1 MQVLALKYR
10 PKHFSELVGQESVA
24 KTLSLALDN
33 QRLANAYLFS
43 GLRGSGKTSSSRIFA
58 RALMCE
64 TGPKAVPC
72 DTCIQCQSALNNHH
86 IDIIEMDGASNRGID
101 DVRNLIE
108 QTRYKPSF
116 GRYKIF
122 IIDEVHMFTT
132 EAFNALLK
140 TLEEPPSHV
149 KFLLATTDALKLPA
163 TILSRTQHFRFKKI
177 PENSVISHLKTILEK
192 EQVSYETSALEKLA
206 HSGQGS
212 LRDTITLLEQA
223 INYCDN
229 AITESKVAE
238 MLGAIDRSVLED
250 FFQSLINQDEAR
262 LQERYAILENYETES
277 VLEEMML
284 FLKAKLLSPDSYSI
298 LLIERFFKIIMSSLS
313 LLKEGANASFV
324 LLLLKMKFKEA
335 LKLKALD
342 DAILELEQSK
352 ESVLKPLNQNANA
365 SKQEPKST
373 EKIEQAERIEG
384 TEKKEKLETREN
396 TETLQTLM
404 LSAKDRIFHNLFKQV
419 QTLVYER
426 NYELGEVFEKNI
438 RFIDFDSQTKTL
450 TWESLATDKD
460 KELLRE
466 RFKIVKSIVDGVFG
480 KGENIKIALKHHLEN
495 KSTLETQEIKD
506 FKISSLREKIL
517 PKPTIETTAETKE
530 NDTKEAVGKALQT
543 KENDTKEAV
552 GKALQTKENDTK
564 EAVGKAL
571 QTKENDT
578 KEAVGKALQTKEND
592 TKETKETQPK
602 QAPTALQEFMANHSE
617 LIEEIKSEFEIKSVE
632 LL

>member
-192 EQVSYETSALEKLA
+192 EQVSYEASALEKLA

-212 LRDTITLLEQA
+212 LRDTLTLLEQA
-223 INYCDN
+223 INYCNN

-342 DAILELEQSK
+342 DAILELEQT
-352 ESVLKPLNQNANA
+352 PFNQSPSISYNAP
-365 SKQEPKST
+365 KQEPKST
-373 EKIEQAERIEG
+373 EKIEKP
-384 TEKKEKLETREN
+384 EKREN
-396 TETLQTLM
+396 TETQQTPM
-404 LSAKDRIFHNLFKQV
+404 LSTKDRIFHNLFKQV

-426 NYELGEVFEKNI
+426 NYELGAVFEKNI

-495 KSTLETQEIKD
+495 KSAREETKEIKD

-517 PKPTIETTAETKE
+517 PKPTTETTAETKE
-530 NDTKEAVGKALQT
+530 KEVQKNEI
-543 KENDTKEAV
+543 KE
-552 GKALQTKENDTK
+552 
-564 EAVGKAL
+564 
-571 QTKENDT
+571 
-578 KEAVGKALQTKEND
+578 
-592 TKETKETQPK
+592 KETKEKETKEKEIQKNEIKEKEVQETQPK
-602 QAPTALQEFMANHSE
+602 QAPTALQEFMANHSN

>member
-192 EQVSYETSALEKLA
+192 EQVSYESSALEKLA

-229 AITESKVAE
+229 AITESKVAA

-262 LQERYAILENYETES
+262 LKERYAILENYETES

-342 DAILELEQSK
+342 DAILELEQT
-352 ESVLKPLNQNANA
+352 PFNQNPSISYNA
-365 SKQEPKST
+365 PKQEPKS
-373 EKIEQAERIEG
+373 AERIEG
-384 TEKKEKLETREN
+384 TEKKESAEKKENAETP
-396 TETLQTLM
+396 QTPM

-426 NYELGEVFEKNI
+426 NYELGAVFEKNI

-466 RFKIVKSIVDGVFG
+466 RFKIVKGIVDGVFG
-480 KGENIKIALKHHLEN
+480 KGENIKIALKNHLEN
-495 KSTLETQEIKD
+495 KSAREETKEVKD

-517 PKPTIETTAETKE
+517 PKPTTETTAETKEKEIKEAAEKETKE
-530 NDTKEAVGKALQT
+530 NDTKEVQEIQL
-543 KENDTKEAV
+543 
-552 GKALQTKENDTK
+552 
-564 EAVGKAL
+564 
-571 QTKENDT
+571 
-578 KEAVGKALQTKEND
+578 
-592 TKETKETQPK
+592 K

>member
-64 TGPKAVPC
+64 EGPKAVPC
-72 DTCIQCQSALNNHH
+72 DTCTQCQSALNNHH

-298 LLIERFFKIIMSSLS
+298 LLIERFFKIIMSGLS

-365 SKQEPKST
+365 FKQESAD
-373 EKIEQAERIEG
+373 KIEKP
-384 TEKKEKLETREN
+384 EKKEN
-396 TETLQTLM
+396 TETPQTPM

-426 NYELGEVFEKNI
+426 NYELGAVFEKNI

-450 TWESLATDKD
+450 TWESLATHKD

-480 KGENIKIALKHHLEN
+480 KGENIKIALKNHSEN
-495 KSTLETQEIKD
+495 KSTLEEIKE
-506 FKISSLREKIL
+506 FKFPSLK
-517 PKPTIETTAETKE
+517 PKPTTETTAEMKE
-530 NDTKEAVGKALQT
+530 SETKEAVE
-543 KENDTKEAV
+543 KEIKE
-552 GKALQTKENDTK
+552 KEIK
-564 EAVGKAL
+564 E
-571 QTKENDT
+571 KEI
-578 KEAVGKALQTKEND
+578 KEKEI
-592 TKETKETQPK
+592 KETQPK
-602 QAPTALQEFMANHSE
+602 EAPTALQEFMANHSN

>member
-64 TGPKAVPC
+64 EGPKAVPC
-72 DTCIQCQSALNNHH
+72 DTCTQCQSALNNHH

-192 EQVSYETSALEKLA
+192 ERVSYETSALEKLA

-284 FLKAKLLSPDSYSI
+284 FLKAKLLSPDAYSI
-298 LLIERFFKIIMSSLS
+298 LLIERFFKIIMSGLS

-342 DAILELEQSK
+342 DAILELEQNK
-352 ESVLKPLNQNANA
+352 ESVLKPLNQSANA
-365 SKQEPKST
+365 FKQESA
-373 EKIEQAERIEG
+373 EKIEKPEKREGAE
-384 TEKKEKLETREN
+384 TP
-396 TETLQTLM
+396 M

-426 NYELGEVFEKNI
+426 NYELGAVFEKNI
-438 RFIDFDSQTKTL
+438 RFIDFDGQTKTL

-480 KGENIKIALKHHLEN
+480 KGENIKIALKNHSEN
-495 KSTLETQEIKD
+495 KSALEVVKE
-506 FKISSLREKIL
+506 FKFPSSK
-517 PKPTIETTAETKE
+517 PKPTTETTAEMKE
-530 NDTKEAVGKALQT
+530 NDTKEAIEKET
-543 KENDTKEAV
+543 KEKEIKEKEIKENDTKGV
-552 GKALQTKENDTK
+552 Q
-564 EAVGKAL
+564 
-571 QTKENDT
+571 
-578 KEAVGKALQTKEND
+578 
-592 TKETKETQPK
+592 ETQPK
-602 QAPTALQEFMANHSE
+602 ETPTALQEFMANYSD

>member
-192 EQVSYETSALEKLA
+192 EQVSYESSALEKLA

-250 FFQSLINQDEAR
+250 FFQSLINQDEVR
-262 LQERYAILENYETES
+262 LQERYAILENYETEG

-342 DAILELEQSK
+342 DAIVELEQT
-352 ESVLKPLNQNANA
+352 PFNQSPSISYNAP
-365 SKQEPKST
+365 KQEFKGT
-373 EKIEQAERIEG
+373 EKIEQVERIEG
-384 TEKKEKLETREN
+384 TEKREKLEKREN
-396 TETLQTLM
+396 AETPQTLM

-426 NYELGEVFEKNI
+426 NYELGAVFEKNI

-450 TWESLATDKD
+450 TWESLAADKD

-480 KGENIKIALKHHLEN
+480 KGESIKIALKHHLEN
-495 KSTLETQEIKD
+495 KSAPEETKE
-506 FKISSLREKIL
+506 FKFPPL
-517 PKPTIETTAETKE
+517 KPQPTTETTAEM
-530 NDTKEAVGKALQT
+530 
-543 KENDTKEAV
+543 
-552 GKALQTKENDTK
+552 
-564 EAVGKAL
+564 
-571 QTKENDT
+571 
-578 KEAVGKALQTKEND
+578 
-592 TKETKETQPK
+592 
-602 QAPTALQEFMANHSE
+602 QEK
-617 LIEEIKSEFEIKSVE
+617 EIKEKEIKE
-632 LL
+632 KEIKEKEIKEKEIK

>member
-64 TGPKAVPC
+64 EGPKAVPC

-229 AITESKVAE
+229 AITESKVAA

-250 FFQSLINQDEAR
+250 FFQSLINQDEVR
-262 LQERYAILENYETES
+262 LKERYAILENYETES

-342 DAILELEQSK
+342 DAILELEQT
-352 ESVLKPLNQNANA
+352 PFNQSPSISYNAP
-365 SKQEPKST
+365 KQEFK
-373 EKIEQAERIEG
+373 G
-384 TEKKEKLETREN
+384 TEKREKLEKREN
-396 TETLQTLM
+396 AETPQTPM

-426 NYELGEVFEKNI
+426 NYELGAVFEKNI

-450 TWESLATDKD
+450 TWESLATNKD

-495 KSTLETQEIKD
+495 KSAREETKEIKD
-506 FKISSLREKIL
+506 FKISSLKEKIL
-517 PKPTIETTAETKE
+517 SQPTTETTAETKE
-530 NDTKEAVGKALQT
+530 KEVQKSEVQKNETKEVQ
-543 KENDTKEAV
+543 
-552 GKALQTKENDTK
+552 
-564 EAVGKAL
+564 
-571 QTKENDT
+571 
-578 KEAVGKALQTKEND
+578 
-592 TKETKETQPK
+592 ETQPK
-602 QAPTALQEFMANHSE
+602 EAPTALQEFMANHSE

>member
-250 FFQSLINQDEAR
+250 FFQNLINQDEVR

-352 ESVLKPLNQNANA
+352 ESALKPLNQNANA
-365 SKQEPKST
+365 FKQES
-373 EKIEQAERIEG
+373 AERIEKP
-384 TEKKEKLETREN
+384 EKRESAETP
-396 TETLQTLM
+396 QTPM

-426 NYELGEVFEKNI
+426 NYELGAVFEKNI

-450 TWESLATDKD
+450 TWESLATNKD

-480 KGENIKIALKHHLEN
+480 KGENIKIALKNHSEN
-495 KSTLETQEIKD
+495 KSALEVVKE
-506 FKISSLREKIL
+506 FKFPFSK
-517 PKPTIETTAETKE
+517 PKPTIETTAEIEKNETKE
-530 NDTKEAVGKALQT
+530 KEVQKNDAKEVQ
-543 KENDTKEAV
+543 
-552 GKALQTKENDTK
+552 
-564 EAVGKAL
+564 
-571 QTKENDT
+571 
-578 KEAVGKALQTKEND
+578 
-592 TKETKETQPK
+592 ETQPK
-602 QAPTALQEFMANHSE
+602 EAPTALQEFMTNHSD

>member
-64 TGPKAVPC
+64 KGPKAVPC
-72 DTCIQCQSALNNHH
+72 DTCIQCQSTLNNHH

-298 LLIERFFKIIMSSLS
+298 LLIERFFKIIMSGLS

-365 SKQEPKST
+365 FKQESA
-373 EKIEQAERIEG
+373 EKIEEP
-384 TEKKEKLETREN
+384 EKREN
-396 TETLQTLM
+396 AETPQTPM

-426 NYELGEVFEKNI
+426 NYELGAVFEKNI
-438 RFIDFDSQTKTL
+438 RFVDFDSQTKTL
-450 TWESLATDKD
+450 TWESLATHKD

-480 KGENIKIALKHHLEN
+480 KGENIKIALKNQN
-495 KSTLETQEIKD
+495 KNAKEVVKE
-506 FKISSLREKIL
+506 FKFPSLK
-517 PKPTIETTAETKE
+517 PKPTTETTAEMKEKETKEAIEKETKE
-530 NDTKEAVGKALQT
+530 NDTKEIQ
-543 KENDTKEAV
+543 
-552 GKALQTKENDTK
+552 
-564 EAVGKAL
+564 
-571 QTKENDT
+571 
-578 KEAVGKALQTKEND
+578 
-592 TKETKETQPK
+592 ETQPK
-602 QAPTALQEFMANHSE
+602 ETPIALQEFMANHSD

>member
-64 TGPKAVPC
+64 EGPKAVPC

-192 EQVSYETSALEKLA
+192 EQVSYESSALEKLA

-250 FFQSLINQDEAR
+250 FFQSLINQDEAQ
-262 LQERYAILENYETES
+262 LQERYAILENYETEG

-342 DAILELEQSK
+342 DAIVELEQT
-352 ESVLKPLNQNANA
+352 PFNQNPSISYNA
-365 SKQEPKST
+365 PKQEPKSA

-384 TEKKEKLETREN
+384 TEKREKLETREN
-396 TETLQTLM
+396 AETPQTPM

-426 NYELGEVFEKNI
+426 NYELGAVFEKNI

-450 TWESLATDKD
+450 TWESLATNKD

-480 KGENIKIALKHHLEN
+480 KGESIKIALKNHSEN
-495 KSTLETQEIKD
+495 KNALEVVKELK
-506 FKISSLREKIL
+506 FPYSK
-517 PKPTIETTAETKE
+517 PKPTTETTAETKE
-530 NDTKEAVGKALQT
+530 KEVQ
-543 KENDTKEAV
+543 ENDTKEV
-552 GKALQTKENDTK
+552 QENDTK
-564 EAVGKAL
+564 EV
-571 QTKENDT
+571 Q
-578 KEAVGKALQTKEND
+578 EA
-592 TKETKETQPK
+592 QPK

>member
-64 TGPKAVPC
+64 EGPKAVPC

-262 LQERYAILENYETES
+262 LKERYAILENYETES

-342 DAILELEQSK
+342 DAIVELEQA
-352 ESVLKPLNQNANA
+352 PFNQSPSISYNAP
-365 SKQEPKST
+365 KQEFKNIEKR
-373 EKIEQAERIEG
+373 EKIEQIESI
-384 TEKKEKLETREN
+384 EKREN
-396 TETLQTLM
+396 AETPQTPM

-426 NYELGEVFEKNI
+426 NYELGVVFEKNI

-466 RFKIVKSIVDGVFG
+466 RVKIVKSIVDSVFG
-480 KGENIKIALKHHLEN
+480 KGENIKIALKNHLEN
-495 KSTLETQEIKD
+495 KSAPEETKEVKD

-517 PKPTIETTAETKE
+517 PKPTTETTAEIQEKETKEAVKKEIKEKEIQKKEIKE
-530 NDTKEAVGKALQT
+530 NDTKEVQ
-543 KENDTKEAV
+543 
-552 GKALQTKENDTK
+552 
-564 EAVGKAL
+564 
-571 QTKENDT
+571 
-578 KEAVGKALQTKEND
+578 
-592 TKETKETQPK
+592 ETQLK
-602 QAPTALQEFMANHSE
+602 EAPTALQEFMANHSN

>member
-64 TGPKAVPC
+64 EGPKAVPC
-72 DTCIQCQSALNNHH
+72 DTCTQCQSALNNHH

-298 LLIERFFKIIMSSLS
+298 LLIERFFKIIMSALS

-365 SKQEPKST
+365 FKQEPKSA
-373 EKIEQAERIEG
+373 EKIEGAEKIEKP
-384 TEKKEKLETREN
+384 EKREGA
-396 TETLQTLM
+396 EIPQTPM

-426 NYELGEVFEKNI
+426 NYELGAVFEKNI

-450 TWESLATDKD
+450 TWESLATHKD

-480 KGENIKIALKHHLEN
+480 KGENIKIALKNQN
-495 KSTLETQEIKD
+495 KSALEEIKE
-506 FKISSLREKIL
+506 FKFPYSK
-517 PKPTIETTAETKE
+517 PKPTTETTAEMKE
-530 NDTKEAVGKALQT
+530 NDTKEAAEKETKEKEIKEKEA
-543 KENDTKEAV
+543 KENDTKEV
-552 GKALQTKENDTK
+552 Q
-564 EAVGKAL
+564 
-571 QTKENDT
+571 
-578 KEAVGKALQTKEND
+578 
-592 TKETKETQPK
+592 ETQPK
-602 QAPTALQEFMANHSE
+602 ETPTALQEFMANHSD

>member
-64 TGPKAVPC
+64 EGPKAVPC

-284 FLKAKLLSPDSYSI
+284 FLKAKLLSPDVYSI
-298 LLIERFFKIIMSSLS
+298 LLIERFFKIIMSGLS

-365 SKQEPKST
+365 FKQEST
-373 EKIEQAERIEG
+373 EKIENP
-384 TEKKEKLETREN
+384 EKKEN
-396 TETLQTLM
+396 TETPQTPM

-426 NYELGEVFEKNI
+426 NYELGAVFEKNI
-438 RFIDFDSQTKTL
+438 RFVDFDSQTKTL
-450 TWESLATDKD
+450 TWESLATHKD

-480 KGENIKIALKHHLEN
+480 KGENIKIALKNQN
-495 KSTLETQEIKD
+495 KSALEEIKE
-506 FKISSLREKIL
+506 FKFPSLK
-517 PKPTIETTAETKE
+517 PKPTTETTAETKE
-530 NDTKEAVGKALQT
+530 NDTKEVV
-543 KENDTKEAV
+543 ENDTKEI
-552 GKALQTKENDTK
+552 Q
-564 EAVGKAL
+564 
-571 QTKENDT
+571 
-578 KEAVGKALQTKEND
+578 
-592 TKETKETQPK
+592 ETQPK
-602 QAPTALQEFMANHSE
+602 ETPTALQEFMANHSD

>member
-192 EQVSYETSALEKLA
+192 EQVSYESSALEKLA

-284 FLKAKLLSPDSYSI
+284 FLKAKLLSPDTYSI

-342 DAILELEQSK
+342 DAILELEQT
-352 ESVLKPLNQNANA
+352 PFNQSPSISYNAP
-365 SKQEPKST
+365 KQEPKS
-373 EKIEQAERIEG
+373 AERIEG
-384 TEKKEKLETREN
+384 TEKREKLEKKEN
-396 TETLQTLM
+396 AETPQTPM

-426 NYELGEVFEKNI
+426 NYELGAVFEKNI

-450 TWESLATDKD
+450 TWESLAADKD

-466 RFKIVKSIVDGVFG
+466 RFKIVKGIVDSVFG
-480 KGENIKIALKHHLEN
+480 KGENIKIALKNHLEN
-495 KSTLETQEIKD
+495 KSAPKETKEVKD

-517 PKPTIETTAETKE
+517 PKPTTETTAEIQEKETKEAVKKEIKEKEVQKKETKE
-530 NDTKEAVGKALQT
+530 NDTKEVQ
-543 KENDTKEAV
+543 
-552 GKALQTKENDTK
+552 
-564 EAVGKAL
+564 
-571 QTKENDT
+571 
-578 KEAVGKALQTKEND
+578 
-592 TKETKETQPK
+592 ETQPK
-602 QAPTALQEFMANHSE
+602 EAPTALQEFMANHSN

>member
-192 EQVSYETSALEKLA
+192 EQVSYESSALEKLA

-250 FFQSLINQDEAR
+250 FFQSLINQDEVR
-262 LQERYAILENYETES
+262 LQERYAILENYETEG

-284 FLKAKLLSPDSYSI
+284 FLKAKLLSPDTYSI

-342 DAILELEQSK
+342 DAIVELEQT
-352 ESVLKPLNQNANA
+352 PFNQSPSISYNAP
-365 SKQEPKST
+365 KQEFKGT

-384 TEKKEKLETREN
+384 TEKREKLEKREN
-396 TETLQTLM
+396 TETPQTPM

-419 QTLVYER
+419 QKLVYER
-426 NYELGEVFEKNI
+426 NYELGAVFEKNI

-450 TWESLATDKD
+450 TWESLATNKD

-495 KSTLETQEIKD
+495 KSAPEETKEVKD

-517 PKPTIETTAETKE
+517 PKPTTETTAEMQEKETKKAVKKEIKEKEIKE
-530 NDTKEAVGKALQT
+530 NDTKEVQ
-543 KENDTKEAV
+543 
-552 GKALQTKENDTK
+552 
-564 EAVGKAL
+564 
-571 QTKENDT
+571 
-578 KEAVGKALQTKEND
+578 
-592 TKETKETQPK
+592 ETQPK
-602 QAPTALQEFMANHSE
+602 ETPTALQEFMANHSE

>member
-24 KTLSLALDN
+24 KTLSLALN
-33 QRLANAYLFS
+33 NRRLANAYLFS

-64 TGPKAVPC
+64 EGPKAVPC
-72 DTCIQCQSALNNHH
+72 DTCTQCQSALNNHH

-262 LQERYAILENYETES
+262 LKERYAILENYETES

-342 DAILELEQSK
+342 DAILELEQT
-352 ESVLKPLNQNANA
+352 PFNQSPSISYNAP
-365 SKQEPKST
+365 KQEPKSA
-373 EKIEQAERIEG
+373 EKREKP
-384 TEKKEKLETREN
+384 EKKENAETP
-396 TETLQTLM
+396 QTPM

-426 NYELGEVFEKNI
+426 NYELGAVFEKNI

-450 TWESLATDKD
+450 TWESLATNKD

-466 RFKIVKSIVDGVFG
+466 RFKIVKSIVDSVFG
-480 KGENIKIALKHHLEN
+480 KGESIKIALKNQN
-495 KSTLETQEIKD
+495 KSALEVVKE
-506 FKISSLREKIL
+506 FKFPYLK
-517 PKPTIETTAETKE
+517 PKPTTETTAETKE
-530 NDTKEAVGKALQT
+530 NDTKEVQ
-543 KENDTKEAV
+543 
-552 GKALQTKENDTK
+552 
-564 EAVGKAL
+564 
-571 QTKENDT
+571 
-578 KEAVGKALQTKEND
+578 
-592 TKETKETQPK
+592 ETQPK
-602 QAPTALQEFMANHSE
+602 EAPTALQEFMANHSN

>member
-64 TGPKAVPC
+64 EGPKAVPC
-72 DTCIQCQSALNNHH
+72 DTCTQCQSALNNHH
-86 IDIIEMDGASNRGID
+86 MDIIEMDGASNRGID

-192 EQVSYETSALEKLA
+192 EQVSYENSALEKLA

-262 LQERYAILENYETES
+262 LKERYAILENYETES

-284 FLKAKLLSPDSYSI
+284 FLKAKLLSPDFYSI

-352 ESVLKPLNQNANA
+352 ESALKPINQNANA
-365 SKQEPKST
+365 PKQEPKST
-373 EKIEQAERIEG
+373 EKIEKP
-384 TEKKEKLETREN
+384 EKKESAETP
-396 TETLQTLM
+396 QTPM

-426 NYELGEVFEKNI
+426 NYELGAVFEKNI

-450 TWESLATDKD
+450 TWESLATHKD

-480 KGENIKIALKHHLEN
+480 KGESIKIALKNQN
-495 KSTLETQEIKD
+495 KSALEVVKE
-506 FKISSLREKIL
+506 FKLLSLK
-517 PKPTIETTAETKE
+517 PKPTTETTAETKE
-530 NDTKEAVGKALQT
+530 KETKEKEVQKNEIKEKEIQ
-543 KENDTKEAV
+543 ENDTKEV
-552 GKALQTKENDTK
+552 QEI
-564 EAVGKAL
+564 
-571 QTKENDT
+571 
-578 KEAVGKALQTKEND
+578 
-592 TKETKETQPK
+592 QPK
-602 QAPTALQEFMANHSE
+602 QAPTALQEFMANHSN

>member
-64 TGPKAVPC
+64 EGPKAVPC
-72 DTCIQCQSALNNHH
+72 DTCTQCQSALNNHH

-284 FLKAKLLSPDSYSI
+284 FLKAKLLSPDTYSI
-298 LLIERFFKIIMSSLS
+298 LLIERFFKIIMSGLS

-342 DAILELEQSK
+342 DAILELEQNK
-352 ESVLKPLNQNANA
+352 ESILKPLNQNVNA
-365 SKQEPKST
+365 FKQESA
-373 EKIEQAERIEG
+373 EKIEKPEKRESAE
-384 TEKKEKLETREN
+384 TP
-396 TETLQTLM
+396 QTPM

-426 NYELGEVFEKNI
+426 NYELGAVFEKNI

-450 TWESLATDKD
+450 TWESLATHKD

-466 RFKIVKSIVDGVFG
+466 CFRIVKSIVDGVFG
-480 KGENIKIALKHHLEN
+480 KGENIKIALKNHSEN
-495 KSTLETQEIKD
+495 KSALEVVKE
-506 FKISSLREKIL
+506 FKFPSLK
-517 PKPTIETTAETKE
+517 PKPTTETTAETKE
-530 NDTKEAVGKALQT
+530 NETKGAVENDT
-543 KENDTKEAV
+543 KENDTKE
-552 GKALQTKENDTK
+552 KEIK
-564 EAVGKAL
+564 E
-571 QTKENDT
+571 KEI
-578 KEAVGKALQTKEND
+578 KEKEIKEKEIKEKEIKEKEIKE
-592 TKETKETQPK
+592 KETKEIQETQPK
-602 QAPTALQEFMANHSE
+602 ETPTALQEFMANHSN

>member
-206 HSGQGS
+206 HNGQGS

-229 AITESKVAE
+229 AITESRVAE

-284 FLKAKLLSPDSYSI
+284 FLKAKLLSPDAYSI

-352 ESVLKPLNQNANA
+352 ESTLKPLNQNANA
-365 SKQEPKST
+365 FKQESA
-373 EKIEQAERIEG
+373 EKIEKPEKRESAE
-384 TEKKEKLETREN
+384 TP
-396 TETLQTLM
+396 QTPM

-426 NYELGEVFEKNI
+426 NYELGAVFEKNI

-450 TWESLATDKD
+450 TWESLATNKD

-480 KGENIKIALKHHLEN
+480 KGENIKIALKNHLEN
-495 KSTLETQEIKD
+495 KSAPKETKEVKD

-517 PKPTIETTAETKE
+517 PKPTTETTAEMKEKEVQKKETKEKEIQKKEIKE
-530 NDTKEAVGKALQT
+530 NDTKEVQ
-543 KENDTKEAV
+543 
-552 GKALQTKENDTK
+552 
-564 EAVGKAL
+564 
-571 QTKENDT
+571 
-578 KEAVGKALQTKEND
+578 
-592 TKETKETQPK
+592 ETQPK
-602 QAPTALQEFMANHSE
+602 EAPTALQEFMANHSN

>member
-64 TGPKAVPC
+64 EGPKAVPC

-192 EQVSYETSALEKLA
+192 EQVSYESSALEKLA

-262 LQERYAILENYETES
+262 LKERYAILENYETES

-342 DAILELEQSK
+342 DAIVELEQSK

-365 SKQEPKST
+365 PKQEPKSI
-373 EKIEQAERIEG
+373 EKREQREQIESIEKRESAE
-384 TEKKEKLETREN
+384 TP
-396 TETLQTLM
+396 QTPM

-426 NYELGEVFEKNI
+426 NYELGAVFEKNI

-450 TWESLATDKD
+450 TWESLAADKD

-480 KGENIKIALKHHLEN
+480 KGESIKIALKNHLEN
-495 KSTLETQEIKD
+495 KSAREETKEVKD

-517 PKPTIETTAETKE
+517 PQPTTKTTAEMKE
-530 NDTKEAVGKALQT
+530 KETKEAVK
-543 KENDTKEAV
+543 KEIKE
-552 GKALQTKENDTK
+552 KEIK
-564 EAVGKAL
+564 E
-571 QTKENDT
+571 KEI
-578 KEAVGKALQTKEND
+578 KEKEI
-592 TKETKETQPK
+592 KETQPK
-602 QAPTALQEFMANHSE
+602 EAPTALQEFMANHSN

>member
-64 TGPKAVPC
+64 EGPKAVPC

-262 LQERYAILENYETES
+262 LQERYTILENYETES

-352 ESVLKPLNQNANA
+352 ESVLKPLNQNANTP
-365 SKQEPKST
+365 KQEPKST
-373 EKIEQAERIEG
+373 ERIEQAERIEG
-384 TEKKEKLETREN
+384 TEKIEQAERIEN
-396 TETLQTLM
+396 AKTQQTPM

-426 NYELGEVFEKNI
+426 NYELGAVFEKNI

-450 TWESLATDKD
+450 TWESLATHKD

-466 RFKIVKSIVDGVFG
+466 RFKIVKGIVDGIFG
-480 KGENIKIALKHHLEN
+480 KGENIKIALKNHLEN
-495 KSTLETQEIKD
+495 KSAREETKEIKD

-517 PKPTIETTAETKE
+517 PKPTTETTAELKEKETKEKEIQE
-530 NDTKEAVGKALQT
+530 NDTKEVQ
-543 KENDTKEAV
+543 
-552 GKALQTKENDTK
+552 
-564 EAVGKAL
+564 
-571 QTKENDT
+571 
-578 KEAVGKALQTKEND
+578 
-592 TKETKETQPK
+592 ETQPK
-602 QAPTALQEFMANHSE
+602 ETPTALQEFMANHSE

>member
-64 TGPKAVPC
+64 EGPKSVPC
-72 DTCIQCQSALNNHH
+72 DTCTQCQSALNNHH

-250 FFQSLINQDEAR
+250 FFQSLINQDEVR

-284 FLKAKLLSPDSYSI
+284 FLKAKLLSPDAYSI
-298 LLIERFFKIIMSSLS
+298 LLIERFFKIIMSGLS

-352 ESVLKPLNQNANA
+352 ESALKPLNQNANA
-365 SKQEPKST
+365 FKQESA
-373 EKIEQAERIEG
+373 EKIEKPEKRESAE
-384 TEKKEKLETREN
+384 TP
-396 TETLQTLM
+396 QTPM

-426 NYELGEVFEKNI
+426 NYELGAVFEKNI

-480 KGENIKIALKHHLEN
+480 KGENIKIALKNHSEN
-495 KSTLETQEIKD
+495 KSTLEVVKE
-506 FKISSLREKIL
+506 FKFPSLK
-517 PKPTIETTAETKE
+517 PKPTTETTAETKE
-530 NDTKEAVGKALQT
+530 NDTKEAIEKET
-543 KENDTKEAV
+543 KEKEVQENDTKEI
-552 GKALQTKENDTK
+552 Q
-564 EAVGKAL
+564 
-571 QTKENDT
+571 
-578 KEAVGKALQTKEND
+578 
-592 TKETKETQPK
+592 ETQPK
-602 QAPTALQEFMANHSE
+602 ETPTALQEFMANHSD
-617 LIEEIKSEFEIKSVE
+617 LIEEIKNEFEIKSVE

>member
-64 TGPKAVPC
+64 EGPKAVPC

-192 EQVSYETSALEKLA
+192 EQVSYEASALEKLA

-250 FFQSLINQDEAR
+250 FFQRLINQDEAR
-262 LQERYAILENYETES
+262 LKERYAILENYETES

-365 SKQEPKST
+365 PKQEFKGT
-373 EKIEQAERIEG
+373 EKIEQAERIDG
-384 TEKKEKLETREN
+384 TEKREN
-396 TETLQTLM
+396 TEKIESAETPQTPM

-426 NYELGEVFEKNI
+426 NYELGAVFEKNI

-450 TWESLATDKD
+450 TWESLATNKD

-466 RFKIVKSIVDGVFG
+466 RFKIVKGIVDGVFG
-480 KGENIKIALKHHLEN
+480 KGENIKIALKNHLEN
-495 KSTLETQEIKD
+495 KSAREEIKEVKD

-517 PKPTIETTAETKE
+517 PQPTTETTAETKE
-530 NDTKEAVGKALQT
+530 KETKEKET
-543 KENDTKEAV
+543 KEKEIQENDTKEV
-552 GKALQTKENDTK
+552 Q
-564 EAVGKAL
+564 EA
-571 QTKENDT
+571 
-578 KEAVGKALQTKEND
+578 
-592 TKETKETQPK
+592 QPK

>member
-64 TGPKAVPC
+64 EGPKAVPC
-72 DTCIQCQSALNNHH
+72 DTCTQCQSALNNHH

-365 SKQEPKST
+365 FKQESKSADKIEKPEKREST
-373 EKIEQAERIEG
+373 E
-384 TEKKEKLETREN
+384 TP
-396 TETLQTLM
+396 QTPM

-426 NYELGEVFEKNI
+426 NYELGAVFEKNI

-450 TWESLATDKD
+450 TWESLATHKD

-480 KGENIKIALKHHLEN
+480 KGENIKIALKNHSEN
-495 KSTLETQEIKD
+495 KSALEEIKE
-506 FKISSLREKIL
+506 FKFPSLK
-517 PKPTIETTAETKE
+517 PKPTTETTAETKE
-530 NDTKEAVGKALQT
+530 NDTKEAIEKET
-543 KENDTKEAV
+543 KENDTKEV
-552 GKALQTKENDTK
+552 Q
-564 EAVGKAL
+564 
-571 QTKENDT
+571 
-578 KEAVGKALQTKEND
+578 
-592 TKETKETQPK
+592 ETQPK
-602 QAPTALQEFMANHSE
+602 ETPTALQEFMANHSN

>member
-64 TGPKAVPC
+64 EGPKAVPC
-72 DTCIQCQSALNNHH
+72 DTCTQCQSALNNHH

-192 EQVSYETSALEKLA
+192 EQVSYESSALEKLA

-262 LQERYAILENYETES
+262 LQECYAILENYETEG

-284 FLKAKLLSPDSYSI
+284 FLKAKLLSPDTYSI
-298 LLIERFFKIIMSSLS
+298 LLVERFFKIIMSSLS

-352 ESVLKPLNQNANA
+352 ESALKPLNQNANA
-365 SKQEPKST
+365 PKQEFKNIEKR
-373 EKIEQAERIEG
+373 EKIEQIESI
-384 TEKKEKLETREN
+384 EKREN
-396 TETLQTLM
+396 TETPQTPM

-426 NYELGEVFEKNI
+426 NYELGAVFEKNI

-495 KSTLETQEIKD
+495 KNAPEETKEVKE
-506 FKISSLREKIL
+506 FKFPPLK
-517 PKPTIETTAETKE
+517 PKLTTETTAEMKE
-530 NDTKEAVGKALQT
+530 KEKEAVGKALQT
-543 KENDTKEAV
+543 KENDTKEV
-552 GKALQTKENDTK
+552 QEKEI
-564 EAVGKAL
+564 
-571 QTKENDT
+571 Q
-578 KEAVGKALQTKEND
+578 
-592 TKETKETQPK
+592 ETQPK
-602 QAPTALQEFMANHSE
+602 EVPTALQEFMANHSN

>member
-64 TGPKAVPC
+64 EGPKAVPC
-72 DTCIQCQSALNNHH
+72 DTCTQCQSALNNHH

-298 LLIERFFKIIMSSLS
+298 LLIERFFKIIMSGLS

-365 SKQEPKST
+365 PKQEPKSIEKT
-373 EKIEQAERIEG
+373 EKP
-384 TEKKEKLETREN
+384 EKKES
-396 TETLQTLM
+396 TETPQTPM

-426 NYELGEVFEKNI
+426 NYELGAVFEKNI

-450 TWESLATDKD
+450 TWESLATHKD

-480 KGENIKIALKHHLEN
+480 KGENIKIALKNHSEN
-495 KSTLETQEIKD
+495 KSALEEIKE
-506 FKISSLREKIL
+506 FKFPSLK
-517 PKPTIETTAETKE
+517 PKPTTETTAETKE
-530 NDTKEAVGKALQT
+530 NDTKEVV
-543 KENDTKEAV
+543 ENDTKEKEV
-552 GKALQTKENDTK
+552 QKNETKEI
-564 EAVGKAL
+564 
-571 QTKENDT
+571 Q
-578 KEAVGKALQTKEND
+578 
-592 TKETKETQPK
+592 ETQPK
-602 QAPTALQEFMANHSE
+602 ETPTALQEFMANHSD

>member
-192 EQVSYETSALEKLA
+192 EQVSYESSALEKLA

-229 AITESKVAE
+229 AITESKVAA

-262 LQERYAILENYETES
+262 LKERYAILENYETES

-342 DAILELEQSK
+342 DAIVELEQT
-352 ESVLKPLNQNANA
+352 PFNQNPSISYNA
-365 SKQEPKST
+365 PKQEFKSAEKREKP
-373 EKIEQAERIEG
+373 EKIESAEPPK
-384 TEKKEKLETREN
+384 TP
-396 TETLQTLM
+396 M

-426 NYELGEVFEKNI
+426 NYELGAVFEKNI

-450 TWESLATDKD
+450 IWESLATNKD

-466 RFKIVKSIVDGVFG
+466 RFKIVKGIVDSVFG
-480 KGENIKIALKHHLEN
+480 KGENIKIALKNHSEN
-495 KSTLETQEIKD
+495 KSAREETKEVKD

-517 PKPTIETTAETKE
+517 PKPTTETTAETKE
-530 NDTKEAVGKALQT
+530 KEIKEAAEKEIKEKEI
-543 KENDTKEAV
+543 KENDTKEV
-552 GKALQTKENDTK
+552 Q
-564 EAVGKAL
+564 
-571 QTKENDT
+571 
-578 KEAVGKALQTKEND
+578 
-592 TKETKETQPK
+592 ETQLK
-602 QAPTALQEFMANHSE
+602 EAPTALQEFMANHSN

>member
-64 TGPKAVPC
+64 EGPKAVPC
-72 DTCIQCQSALNNHH
+72 DTCTQCQSALNNHH

-192 EQVSYETSALEKLA
+192 EQVSYESSALEKLA

-262 LQERYAILENYETES
+262 LQECYAILENYETES

-335 LKLKALD
+335 LKFKALD

-365 SKQEPKST
+365 PKQEPKSA
-373 EKIEQAERIEG
+373 EKIEKPEKRESAE
-384 TEKKEKLETREN
+384 TP
-396 TETLQTLM
+396 QTPM

-426 NYELGEVFEKNI
+426 NYELGAVFEKNI

-480 KGENIKIALKHHLEN
+480 KGESIKIALNNHLEN
-495 KSTLETQEIKD
+495 KSALEVVKE
-506 FKISSLREKIL
+506 FKFPYSK
-517 PKPTIETTAETKE
+517 PKPTTETTAETKE
-530 NDTKEAVGKALQT
+530 KEVQKNEI
-543 KENDTKEAV
+543 KE
-552 GKALQTKENDTK
+552 
-564 EAVGKAL
+564 
-571 QTKENDT
+571 
-578 KEAVGKALQTKEND
+578 
-592 TKETKETQPK
+592 KETKEKETKEKETKEKETKEKEVQETQPK
-602 QAPTALQEFMANHSE
+602 EAPTALQEFMANHSN

>member
-192 EQVSYETSALEKLA
+192 EQVSYENSALEKLA

-262 LQERYAILENYETES
+262 LQERYAILENYETEG

-342 DAILELEQSK
+342 DAILELEQT
-352 ESVLKPLNQNANA
+352 PFNQSPSISYNAP
-365 SKQEPKST
+365 KQEPKST

-384 TEKKEKLETREN
+384 TEKREN
-396 TETLQTLM
+396 AETLQTPM

-426 NYELGEVFEKNI
+426 NYELGAVFEKNI

-480 KGENIKIALKHHLEN
+480 KGEIIKIALKHHLEN
-495 KSTLETQEIKD
+495 KNAPEKTKE
-506 FKISSLREKIL
+506 FKFPPLK
-517 PKPTIETTAETKE
+517 PKLTTETTAEMQEKE
-530 NDTKEAVGKALQT
+530 TKEAVGKALQT
-543 KENDTKEAV
+543 KENDTKEV
-552 GKALQTKENDTK
+552 QEKEI
-564 EAVGKAL
+564 
-571 QTKENDT
+571 Q
-578 KEAVGKALQTKEND
+578 
-592 TKETKETQPK
+592 ETQPK
-602 QAPTALQEFMANHSE
+602 EAPTALQEFMANHSE

>member
-64 TGPKAVPC
+64 EGPKAVPC
-72 DTCIQCQSALNNHH
+72 DTCTQCQSALNNHH

-284 FLKAKLLSPDSYSI
+284 FLKAKLLSPDFYSI
-298 LLIERFFKIIMSSLS
+298 LLIERFFKIIMSALS

-342 DAILELEQSK
+342 DAILELEQNK

-365 SKQEPKST
+365 FKQEPKSAEKREGA
-373 EKIEQAERIEG
+373 EKIEKPEKRESAE
-384 TEKKEKLETREN
+384 TP
-396 TETLQTLM
+396 QTPM

-426 NYELGEVFEKNI
+426 NYELGAVFEKNI

-450 TWESLATDKD
+450 TWESLAANKD

-480 KGENIKIALKHHLEN
+480 KGENIKIALKNQN
-495 KSTLETQEIKD
+495 KSALEEIKE
-506 FKISSLREKIL
+506 FKFPYSK
-517 PKPTIETTAETKE
+517 PKPTTETTAETKE
-530 NDTKEAVGKALQT
+530 NDTKEAVEKETKEIKEKEIKEKET
-543 KENDTKEAV
+543 KENDIKEI
-552 GKALQTKENDTK
+552 Q
-564 EAVGKAL
+564 
-571 QTKENDT
+571 
-578 KEAVGKALQTKEND
+578 
-592 TKETKETQPK
+592 ETQPK
-602 QAPTALQEFMANHSE
+602 ETPTALQEFMANHSD
-617 LIEEIKSEFEIKSVE
+617 LIEEIRSEFEIKSVE

>member
-64 TGPKAVPC
+64 EGPKAVPC

-192 EQVSYETSALEKLA
+192 EQVSYESSALEKLA

-262 LQERYAILENYETES
+262 LQERYAILENYETEG

-342 DAILELEQSK
+342 DAIVELEQA
-352 ESVLKPLNQNANA
+352 PFNQSPSISYNAP
-365 SKQEPKST
+365 KQESKSIEQREQREQIESMEKREST
-373 EKIEQAERIEG
+373 E
-384 TEKKEKLETREN
+384 TP
-396 TETLQTLM
+396 QTPM

-426 NYELGEVFEKNI
+426 NYELGAVFEKNI

-495 KSTLETQEIKD
+495 KSTLETQEVKE
-506 FKISSLREKIL
+506 FKFPPLK
-517 PKPTIETTAETKE
+517 PKPTTETTAETKE
-530 NDTKEAVGKALQT
+530 NEKEAVGKALQT
-543 KENDTKEAV
+543 KENDTKEV
-552 GKALQTKENDTK
+552 Q
-564 EAVGKAL
+564 
-571 QTKENDT
+571 
-578 KEAVGKALQTKEND
+578 
-592 TKETKETQPK
+592 ETQPK
-602 QAPTALQEFMANHSE
+602 EAPTALQEFMANHSE

>member
-64 TGPKAVPC
+64 EGPKAVPC

-192 EQVSYETSALEKLA
+192 EQVSYESSALEKLA

-229 AITESKVAE
+229 AITESKVAA

-250 FFQSLINQDEAR
+250 FFQSLINQDEVR

-342 DAILELEQSK
+342 DAILELEQA
-352 ESVLKPLNQNANA
+352 PFNQSPSISYNAP
-365 SKQEPKST
+365 KQEFKNIEKR
-373 EKIEQAERIEG
+373 EKIEQIESI
-384 TEKKEKLETREN
+384 EKREN
-396 TETLQTLM
+396 AETPQTPM

-426 NYELGEVFEKNI
+426 NYELGVVFEKNI

-466 RFKIVKSIVDGVFG
+466 RVKIVKSIVDSVFG
-480 KGENIKIALKHHLEN
+480 KGENIKIALKNHLEN
-495 KSTLETQEIKD
+495 KSAPEETKEVKD

-517 PKPTIETTAETKE
+517 PKPTTETTAEIQEKETKEAVKKEIKEKEIQKKEIKE
-530 NDTKEAVGKALQT
+530 NDTKEVQ
-543 KENDTKEAV
+543 
-552 GKALQTKENDTK
+552 
-564 EAVGKAL
+564 
-571 QTKENDT
+571 
-578 KEAVGKALQTKEND
+578 
-592 TKETKETQPK
+592 ETQLK
-602 QAPTALQEFMANHSE
+602 EAPTALQEFMANHSN

>member
-64 TGPKAVPC
+64 EGPKAVPC
-72 DTCIQCQSALNNHH
+72 DTCTQCQSALNNHH

-284 FLKAKLLSPDSYSI
+284 FLKAKLLSPDAYSI
-298 LLIERFFKIIMSSLS
+298 LLIERFFKIIMSGLS

-365 SKQEPKST
+365 FKQESAK
-373 EKIEQAERIEG
+373 KIEEPEKRESAE
-384 TEKKEKLETREN
+384 TP
-396 TETLQTLM
+396 QTPM

-426 NYELGEVFEKNI
+426 NYELGAVFEKNI

-450 TWESLATDKD
+450 TWESLAIDKD

-480 KGENIKIALKHHLEN
+480 KGENIKIALKNHSEN
-495 KSTLETQEIKD
+495 KSTLEEIKE
-506 FKISSLREKIL
+506 FKFLSS
-517 PKPTIETTAETKE
+517 KPQPATETTAEMKE
-530 NDTKEAVGKALQT
+530 KETKEAVE
-543 KENDTKEAV
+543 KEIKE
-552 GKALQTKENDTK
+552 KEIK
-564 EAVGKAL
+564 E
-571 QTKENDT
+571 KEI
-578 KEAVGKALQTKEND
+578 KEKEI
-592 TKETKETQPK
+592 KEKEIKEKEIKEKEIKEKEIKEKEIKEVQETQPK
-602 QAPTALQEFMANHSE
+602 ETPTALQEFMANHSD

>member
-64 TGPKAVPC
+64 EGPKAVPC
-72 DTCIQCQSALNNHH
+72 DTCTQCQSALNNHH

-250 FFQSLINQDEAR
+250 FFQSLINQDEVR

-284 FLKAKLLSPDSYSI
+284 FLKAKLLSPDAYSI

-365 SKQEPKST
+365 FKQESA
-373 EKIEQAERIEG
+373 EKIEKPEKRESAE
-384 TEKKEKLETREN
+384 TP
-396 TETLQTLM
+396 QTPM
-404 LSAKDRIFHNLFKQV
+404 LSAKDHIFHNLFKQV

-426 NYELGEVFEKNI
+426 NYELGAVFEKNI

-450 TWESLATDKD
+450 TWESLATNKD

-480 KGENIKIALKHHLEN
+480 KGENIKIALKNHSEN
-495 KSTLETQEIKD
+495 KSALEVVKE
-506 FKISSLREKIL
+506 FKFPSLK
-517 PKPTIETTAETKE
+517 PKPTTETTTETKE
-530 NDTKEAVGKALQT
+530 NDTKEVV
-543 KENDTKEAV
+543 ENDTKE
-552 GKALQTKENDTK
+552 KEIQENDTK
-564 EAVGKAL
+564 EI
-571 QTKENDT
+571 Q
-578 KEAVGKALQTKEND
+578 
-592 TKETKETQPK
+592 ETQPK
-602 QAPTALQEFMANHSE
+602 ETPTALQEFMANYSD

>member
-64 TGPKAVPC
+64 EGPKAVPC

-192 EQVSYETSALEKLA
+192 EQVSYEASALEKLA

-229 AITESKVAE
+229 AITESKVAA

-262 LQERYAILENYETES
+262 LQERYAILENYETEG

-284 FLKAKLLSPDSYSI
+284 FLKAKLLSPDTYSI

-352 ESVLKPLNQNANA
+352 ESVFKPINQNANA
-365 SKQEPKST
+365 PKQEPKST
-373 EKIEQAERIEG
+373 ERIEG
-384 TEKKEKLETREN
+384 TEKRESAERIESAETP
-396 TETLQTLM
+396 QTPM

-426 NYELGEVFEKNI
+426 NYELGAVFEKNI

-450 TWESLATDKD
+450 TWESLAADKD

-466 RFKIVKSIVDGVFG
+466 RSKIVKSIVDGVFG
-480 KGENIKIALKHHLEN
+480 KGENIKIALRNHSEN
-495 KSTLETQEIKD
+495 KSAREETQEIKD

-517 PKPTIETTAETKE
+517 PKPTTETTAEMKEKEVQKNEIKEKEIKE
-530 NDTKEAVGKALQT
+530 NDTKGVQ
-543 KENDTKEAV
+543 
-552 GKALQTKENDTK
+552 
-564 EAVGKAL
+564 
-571 QTKENDT
+571 
-578 KEAVGKALQTKEND
+578 
-592 TKETKETQPK
+592 ETQPK
-602 QAPTALQEFMANHSE
+602 EAPTALQEFMANHSE

>member
-64 TGPKAVPC
+64 EGPKAVPC
-72 DTCIQCQSALNNHH
+72 DTCIQCQSALSNHH

-192 EQVSYETSALEKLA
+192 EQVSYENSALEKLA

-238 MLGAIDRSVLED
+238 MLGAIDRSILED

-352 ESVLKPLNQNANA
+352 ESVLKPINQNANA
-365 SKQEPKST
+365 PKQEFKGT

-384 TEKKEKLETREN
+384 TEKREN
-396 TETLQTLM
+396 AETPQTPM

-426 NYELGEVFEKNI
+426 NYELGAVFEKNI

-450 TWESLATDKD
+450 TWESLATNKD

-466 RFKIVKSIVDGVFG
+466 RFKIVKGIVDGVFG
-480 KGENIKIALKHHLEN
+480 KGENIKIALKNHSEN
-495 KSTLETQEIKD
+495 KSTLEVVKELK
-506 FKISSLREKIL
+506 FPYSK
-517 PKPTIETTAETKE
+517 PKPTTETTAEMKEKETKE
-530 NDTKEAVGKALQT
+530 KEI
-543 KENDTKEAV
+543 KEKEI
-552 GKALQTKENDTK
+552 
-564 EAVGKAL
+564 
-571 QTKENDT
+571 
-578 KEAVGKALQTKEND
+578 
-592 TKETKETQPK
+592 KETQPK
-602 QAPTALQEFMANHSE
+602 ETPTALQEFMANHSE

>member
-64 TGPKAVPC
+64 EGPKAVPC
-72 DTCIQCQSALNNHH
+72 DTCTQCQSALNNHH

-163 TILSRTQHFRFKKI
+163 TIISRTQHFRFKKI
-177 PENSVISHLKTILEK
+177 PENSVISHLKSILEK

-284 FLKAKLLSPDSYSI
+284 FLKAKLLSPDTYSI
-298 LLIERFFKIIMSSLS
+298 LLIERFFKIIMSGLS

-365 SKQEPKST
+365 FKQEST
-373 EKIEQAERIEG
+373 EKIENPEKRESAE
-384 TEKKEKLETREN
+384 TP
-396 TETLQTLM
+396 QTPM

-426 NYELGEVFEKNI
+426 NYELGAVFEKNI

-450 TWESLATDKD
+450 TWESLATHKD

-480 KGENIKIALKHHLEN
+480 KGENIKIALKNHSEN
-495 KSTLETQEIKD
+495 KSALEVVKE
-506 FKISSLREKIL
+506 FKFPSLK
-517 PKPTIETTAETKE
+517 PKPTTETTAETKE
-530 NDTKEAVGKALQT
+530 NETKGAVEKET
-543 KENDTKEAV
+543 KENDTKEI
-552 GKALQTKENDTK
+552 Q
-564 EAVGKAL
+564 
-571 QTKENDT
+571 
-578 KEAVGKALQTKEND
+578 
-592 TKETKETQPK
+592 ETQPK
-602 QAPTALQEFMANHSE
+602 ETPTALQEFMANYSD

>member
-64 TGPKAVPC
+64 KGPKAVPC
-72 DTCIQCQSALNNHH
+72 DTCTQCQSALNNHH

-352 ESVLKPLNQNANA
+352 ESVLNPLNQNANA
-365 SKQEPKST
+365 PKQEPKST
-373 EKIEQAERIEG
+373 EKIEQAERIENA
-384 TEKKEKLETREN
+384 ETP
-396 TETLQTLM
+396 QTPM

-426 NYELGEVFEKNI
+426 NYELGAVFEKNI
-438 RFIDFDSQTKTL
+438 RFIDFDRQTKTL

-480 KGENIKIALKHHLEN
+480 KGENIKIALKNHSEN
-495 KSTLETQEIKD
+495 KSALEEIKE
-506 FKISSLREKIL
+506 FKFPYSK
-517 PKPTIETTAETKE
+517 PKPTTETTAETKE
-530 NDTKEAVGKALQT
+530 KETKEKEVQ
-543 KENDTKEAV
+543 ENDTKEV
-552 GKALQTKENDTK
+552 Q
-564 EAVGKAL
+564 
-571 QTKENDT
+571 
-578 KEAVGKALQTKEND
+578 
-592 TKETKETQPK
+592 ETQPK
-602 QAPTALQEFMANHSE
+602 EAPTALQEFMANHSN
-617 LIEEIKSEFEIKSVE
+617 LMEEIKSEFEIKSVE

>member
-64 TGPKAVPC
+64 EGPKAVPC

-229 AITESKVAE
+229 AITESKVAA

-262 LQERYAILENYETES
+262 LKERYAILENYETES

-342 DAILELEQSK
+342 DAILELEQTK
-352 ESVLKPLNQNANA
+352 ESVFQPINQNANA
-365 SKQEPKST
+365 PKQEPKSA
-373 EKIEQAERIEG
+373 EKIEN
-384 TEKKEKLETREN
+384 TEKRESAETP
-396 TETLQTLM
+396 QTPM
-404 LSAKDRIFHNLFKQV
+404 LSAKNRIFHNLFKQV

-426 NYELGEVFEKNI
+426 NYELGAVFEKNI

-450 TWESLATDKD
+450 TWESLAADKD

-495 KSTLETQEIKD
+495 KSAREETKEVKD

-517 PKPTIETTAETKE
+517 PQPTTETTAETKEKETKETVGKETKIKEQEVKENETKENETKENETKENETKENETKE
-530 NDTKEAVGKALQT
+530 NDTKE
-543 KENDTKEAV
+543 
-552 GKALQTKENDTK
+552 
-564 EAVGKAL
+564 
-571 QTKENDT
+571 
-578 KEAVGKALQTKEND
+578 

>member
-64 TGPKAVPC
+64 EGPKAVPC
-72 DTCIQCQSALNNHH
+72 DTCTQCQSALNNHH

-192 EQVSYETSALEKLA
+192 EQVSYESSALEKLA

-262 LQERYAILENYETES
+262 LKERYTILENYETES

-342 DAILELEQSK
+342 DAILELEQT
-352 ESVLKPLNQNANA
+352 PFNQSPSISYNAP
-365 SKQEPKST
+365 KQEPKSI
-373 EKIEQAERIEG
+373 ERIEQAERIER
-384 TEKKEKLETREN
+384 TEKREKLEKREN
-396 TETLQTLM
+396 AETPQTPM

-426 NYELGEVFEKNI
+426 NYELGAVFEKNI

-466 RFKIVKSIVDGVFG
+466 RFKIVKSIVDSVFG
-480 KGENIKIALKHHLEN
+480 KGENIKIVLKNHSEN
-495 KSTLETQEIKD
+495 KSTREETKEVKD

-517 PKPTIETTAETKE
+517 PKPTTETTAEMKEKEVQKNEIKEKEIKEKEIKEKEIKEKEVQE
-530 NDTKEAVGKALQT
+530 NDTKEIQ
-543 KENDTKEAV
+543 
-552 GKALQTKENDTK
+552 
-564 EAVGKAL
+564 
-571 QTKENDT
+571 
-578 KEAVGKALQTKEND
+578 
-592 TKETKETQPK
+592 ETQPK
-602 QAPTALQEFMANHSE
+602 QAPTALQEFMANHSN

>member
-64 TGPKAVPC
+64 EGPKAVPC
-72 DTCIQCQSALNNHH
+72 DTCTQCQSALNNHH

-192 EQVSYETSALEKLA
+192 EQVSYESSALEKLA

-262 LQERYAILENYETES
+262 LQERYAILENYETEG

-284 FLKAKLLSPDSYSI
+284 FLKAKLLSPDTYSI

-342 DAILELEQSK
+342 DAIVELEQA
-352 ESVLKPLNQNANA
+352 PFNQSPNISYNAP
-365 SKQEPKST
+365 KQEFKGT

-384 TEKKEKLETREN
+384 TEKREKLEKREN
-396 TETLQTLM
+396 TEAPQTPM

-426 NYELGEVFEKNI
+426 NYELGAVFEKNI

-450 TWESLATDKD
+450 TWESLATNKD

-480 KGENIKIALKHHLEN
+480 KGENIKIALKNHLEN
-495 KSTLETQEIKD
+495 KSAPEETKEIKD

-517 PKPTIETTAETKE
+517 PKPTTETTAETKE
-530 NDTKEAVGKALQT
+530 KEIKEEVKKGIKEAVE
-543 KENDTKEAV
+543 KEIKE
-552 GKALQTKENDTK
+552 KEIK
-564 EAVGKAL
+564 E
-571 QTKENDT
+571 KEI
-578 KEAVGKALQTKEND
+578 KEKEI
-592 TKETKETQPK
+592 KEKEIKEKEIKEKEIKETQPK
-602 QAPTALQEFMANHSE
+602 EAPTALQEFMANHSN